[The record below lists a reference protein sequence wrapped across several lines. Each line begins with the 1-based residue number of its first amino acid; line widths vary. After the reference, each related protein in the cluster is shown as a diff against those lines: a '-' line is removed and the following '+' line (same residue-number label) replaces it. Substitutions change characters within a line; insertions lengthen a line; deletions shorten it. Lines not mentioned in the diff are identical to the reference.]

1 MRLSPC
7 IDLIWRFAANEM
19 AAGEFKEIEP
29 EHFCMALLKF
39 AELPEAEMQ
48 KAVADADAA
57 KLLIME
63 VKSVHEALTG
73 CSIDTTRVRRQLRAR
88 LGQGGV
94 RYEGG
99 QIHRSAASR
108 ELFNLAAQFAAE
120 GEADRLTAM
129 HLLAAIV
136 KSPTPVI
143 AQALRGVAVPASQRV
158 ETPALDKCGEDL
170 VQKFA
175 KGELDADS
183 DRTAECKAILQILA
197 SKKSVFL
204 VADSVQATESTL
216 ASLANLLHTE
226 AKSPLVKGYK
236 RLIRPTLVG
245 YEEARWETLIK
256 LFDDITREAAQ
267 RPGVLLVCSL
277 EDLCTS
283 TDPHLLNSAS
293 ASRLAQTS
301 VRCIVLTS
309 PKRYDSLVK
318 ADAGWRRLA
327 EPVWVR
333 EDAKKSV
340 PKEL

>member
-1 MRLSPC
+1 
-7 IDLIWRFAANEM
+7 M
-19 AAGEFKEIEP
+19 AAGGFKEIEP

-39 AELPEAEMQ
+39 AELKEADVQ
-48 KAVADADAA
+48 KAVGDEDAA
-57 KLLIME
+57 KVLAKE
-63 VKSVHEALTG
+63 VKSVREALTG
-73 CSIDTTRVRRQLRAR
+73 CSIDTTRVRRQLRAQI
-88 LGQGGV
+88 GKGGV

-108 ELFNLAAQFAAE
+108 ELFNLAAQFADE
-120 GEADRLTAM
+120 GDADTVTAM

-136 KSPTPVI
+136 KSPTPAI
-143 AQALRGVAVPASQRV
+143 AQALRGVAVPASKRV

-175 KGELDADS
+175 KGELLPDS
-183 DRTAECKAILQILA
+183 DRSAECKAILQILA

-204 VADSVQATESTL
+204 VSDSVQATESTL
-216 ASLANLLHTE
+216 ASLAMLLHTE

-236 RLIRPTLVG
+236 RLIRSNLVG
-245 YEEARWETLIK
+245 YEEVRWETFIK
-256 LFDDITREAAQ
+256 IFDDIFREAAQ
-267 RPGVLLVCSL
+267 CPGVLLVCSQ

-333 EDAKKSV
+333 EEAKKSV